1 MWRQRPLHV
10 AFTAQE
16 PVAYQPQG
24 LIGLKSASMPQ
35 HEMLADAGE
44 SGQNAKIF
52 PTREIS
58 TSSMQT
64 GNARHARPAGSIDEW
79 VLLKCRGLLLTRPR
93 LIQMHSNELGGS
105 S

>member
-10 AFTAQE
+10 AFTAQQ
-16 PVAYQPQG
+16 PVAHQPQG
-24 LIGLKSASMPQ
+24 LIGLKSVSMPQ

-64 GNARHARPAGSIDEW
+64 GNARHVGPAGSTDEW
-79 VLLKCRGLLLTRPR
+79 VLQSLVACF
-93 LIQMHSNELGGS
+93 
-105 S
+105 

>member
-24 LIGLKSASMPQ
+24 LIGLKSVSMPQ

-44 SGQNAKIF
+44 SGQNAKNSRIEHTLSDYH
-52 PTREIS
+52 PIA
-58 TSSMQT
+58 T
-64 GNARHARPAGSIDEW
+64 GERTYRVGRSVANRRD
-79 VLLKCRGLLLTRPR
+79 LDRLKC
-93 LIQMHSNELGGS
+93 
-105 S
+105 

>member
-35 HEMLADAGE
+35 HEMLADVGE
-44 SGQNAKIF
+44 SGQNAS
-52 PTREIS
+52 R
-58 TSSMQT
+58 Q
-64 GNARHARPAGSIDEW
+64 AGWLHRRMGAKS
-79 VLLKCRGLLLTRPR
+79 VVACF
-93 LIQMHSNELGGS
+93 
-105 S
+105 

>member
-10 AFTAQE
+10 AFTAQQ
-16 PVAYQPQG
+16 PVAHQPQG
-24 LIGLKSASMPQ
+24 LIGLKSVSMPQ

-64 GNARHARPAGSIDEW
+64 ATRVTSGRLVPPTNGCYKVSWPAFDAAATNPNAFE
-79 VLLKCRGLLLTRPR
+79 
-93 LIQMHSNELGGS
+93 
-105 S
+105 